1 MPVKLI
7 NPYES
12 SASSS
17 ESCLEGNVNYSG
29 SGSARC
35 YSSSSSSDGS
45 SRDDS
50 CSSSGSSSID
60 PESSWQQQHECAQTE
75 SGSSSIDPESSWQ
88 QQHECAQ
95 TESGKLVNNGIRRLL
110 GEYVAN
116 EAFMKMKAIAYK
128 KIGINKC
135 RNANKRRYCL

>member
-17 ESCLEGNVNYSG
+17 ERCLEGNVNYSG

-50 CSSSGSSSID
+50 CSS
-60 PESSWQQQHECAQTE
+60 